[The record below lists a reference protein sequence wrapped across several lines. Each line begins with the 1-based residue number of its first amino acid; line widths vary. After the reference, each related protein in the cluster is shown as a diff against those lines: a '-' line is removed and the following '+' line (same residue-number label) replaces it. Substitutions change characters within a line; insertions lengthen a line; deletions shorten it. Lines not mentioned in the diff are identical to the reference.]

1 MPTMNTAKYDAESDL
16 PNLEQHNNHMAHV
29 LTLDLYNSL
38 RGKMTPSGFTVDHA
52 IQTGVD
58 NPGNFNFN
66 RIKKIDKFF
75 NLTPS
80 DLTDAIYSHNICDI
94 SYGIYHIHRSVYQ
107 KSLWRTKLVT
117 NGHLQGF
124 LYVENWSETSDTGKT
139 WFYSRL
145 GCHQ

>member
-58 NPGNFNFN
+58 NPG
-66 RIKKIDKFF
+66 RIQCQKI
-75 NLTPS
+75 LTIQF
-80 DLTDAIYSHNICDI
+80 DL
-94 SYGIYHIHRSVYQ
+94 YHI
-107 KSLWRTKLVT
+107 
-117 NGHLQGF
+117 GHII
-124 LYVENWSETSDTGKT
+124 
-139 WFYSRL
+139 
-145 GCHQ
+145 

>member
-58 NPGNFNFN
+58 NPG
-66 RIKKIDKFF
+66 KIQCQKR
-75 NLTPS
+75 LTIQF
-80 DLTDAIYSHNICDI
+80 DL
-94 SYGIYHIHRSVYQ
+94 YH
-107 KSLWRTKLVT
+107 L
-117 NGHLQGF
+117 GHII
-124 LYVENWSETSDTGKT
+124 
-139 WFYSRL
+139 
-145 GCHQ
+145 